1 MCDFKK
7 FVNSKK
13 QITINEFVHYD
24 ICMYEVDELKESFN
38 NVFIYNIYSESN
50 NCYIL
55 ECIDGG
61 FTFDDFTTFTSLEK
75 CEVKLY
81 EFLIESLY
89 IYNENC

>member
-13 QITINEFVHYD
+13 QITINEFVNYD
-24 ICMYEVDELKESFN
+24 SCMYEIDELKESFK
-38 NVFIYNIYSESN
+38 NVFIYNKD
-50 NCYIL
+50 CYIL

-61 FTFDDFTTFTSLEK
+61 FTFDDFTNYTSIEK
-75 CEVKLY
+75 CEIGLY
-81 EFLIESLY
+81 NYLVESLY